1 MRGFTLI
8 ELLVTLA
15 IVAVLA
21 AITLPGYRGVVHKAQ
36 RTEARLA
43 LLWIQFQQERH
54 YAAHNIYAAALTDLA
69 GRSNSD
75 DYDLAVTLTN
85 EGQGYV
91 ATAEATATG
100 RQAND
105 RPCHWFSIDESGQ
118 RSSATA
124 AGVWTVDDAN
134 RCWS

>member
-8 ELLVTLA
+8 ELLVALA

-21 AITLPGYRGVVHKAQ
+21 AIALPGYQGVVHKAQ

-54 YAAHNIYAAALTDLA
+54 YAAHNIYAAVLPDLA
-69 GRSNSD
+69 LHGTG
-75 DYDLAVTLTN
+75 DYALSLTLTN

-100 RQAND
+100 RQAGD
-105 RPCHWFSIDESGQ
+105 RPCHWFSITESGQ

-124 AGVWTVDDAN
+124 AGVWTPDDAN

>member
-21 AITLPGYRGVVHKAQ
+21 AIALPGYQGVVHKAQ

-43 LLWIQFQQERH
+43 LLHIQFQQERH
-54 YAAHNIYAAALTDLA
+54 YAAHNRYAADLPDLA
-69 GRSNSD
+69 AHGTG
-75 DYDLAVTLTN
+75 DYDLSITLTN

-91 ATAEATATG
+91 AMAQAAANG

-105 RPCHWFSIDESGQ
+105 RPCHWFSINESGQ

-124 AGVWTVDDAN
+124 AGIWTLDDAN